1 MICLIVMIMWSI
13 ATIMQAIAMIVW
25 VIAMLMWSIARITW
39 LIAMIMR
46 PIAVIVR
53 AVAML
58 TQFITLIMW
67 LMAAIVWL
75 IDMIIPQNSSPCL
88 NGSYNYESQL
98 GISSTKSKEAKNNIK
113 RFDSVHRFKA
123 NHKKTHVYRTLQ
135 YQYCE
140 KQILRYF
147 SVVCQIW
154 HWHSWY
160 SWNHVWTIPSHQCN
174 LAWQIVNCIAKT
186 EIVAGEASCCM

>member
-123 NHKKTHVYRTLQ
+123 NHKKTPMFIGHYNINTVRNKFCDIFPLFVKYDID
-135 YQYCE
+135 
-140 KQILRYF
+140 ILGIAETTF
-147 SVVCQIW
+147 GQFLHFNAIW
-154 HWHSWY
+154 RDK
-160 SWNHVWTIPSHQCN
+160 
-174 LAWQIVNCIAKT
+174 L
-186 EIVAGEASCCM
+186 